1 MDLGKFKPKNEAEK
15 LENYILA
22 ANDPVGKSQLRPIF
36 RRKRSGEVLTR
47 EQVTAI
53 KKGRKLLRKE
63 MKEQGLKRRIDFE
76 ITATNMGLYF
86 DRNRLFWPFF
96 LWLIR
101 DNTVLKVLAT
111 TAVLTTAVTVSVPV
125 IQYVTEYITEYIQE
139 FIDRI
144 VERIVTEIEE
154 QEVDRFTI
162 NLSDELFDSGFSL
175 SEDFSFET
183 AESQLIAM
191 PAAGVPCVSIRDIPR
206 DVMNEGGAY
215 PDNSFF
221 AYTFYCR
228 YESSSDEAID
238 YHWSINITQE
248 TEHTVEN
255 AETGETSTRY
265 LSDAIWVMVFEDNKM
280 MLYAKVGEDGEI
292 EAIPE
297 QSVVDMGYIE
307 APMMDF
313 AKDPEGQYEIIQEGE
328 YYNYWRVK
336 PQNFISDTIIAEG
349 LMMGVTPFDSSI
361 HDAEAEFD
369 PENPNGIHKYTVVI
383 WLEGDD
389 PECTNAL
396 IGGAIGMNFVIKFAD
411 EVIEE
416 EEGTEGEE
424 GEEGGENSDETESG
438 EDSGE
443 G

>member
-1 MDLGKFKPKNEAEK
+1 MKFENFDKFKSSKEPEK
-15 LENYILA
+15 LEKYLIA
-22 ANDPVGKSQLRPIF
+22 ANDPDGKRQLRPIF
-36 RRKRSGEVLTR
+36 RRKRAGEVLTR
-47 EQVTAI
+47 EQVAAI
-53 KKGRKLLRKE
+53 KKGRKILRKE

-86 DRNRLFWPFF
+86 DRSKLFWPFF

-111 TAVLTTAVTVSVPV
+111 TAAITTVVTVSVPV
-125 IQYVTEYITEYIQE
+125 VRYVTEYVTEYITEFIQE

-144 VERIVTEIEE
+144 VEQIVTEYEE
-154 QEVDRFTI
+154 KEVDRFTI
-162 NLSDELFDSGFSL
+162 NLSDELFDSGFAL

-191 PAAGVPCVSIRDIPR
+191 PATGVPCLSIRDIPR
-206 DVMNEGGAY
+206 NVMEEGGVY
-215 PDNSFF
+215 PDNSFL

-238 YHWSINITQE
+238 YHWSLNITEE
-248 TEHTVEN
+248 TEHTVEDS
-255 AETGETSTRY
+255 ETGETSTLN
-265 LSDAIWVMVFEDNKM
+265 LSEAIWVMIFEDNKM
-280 MLYAKVGEDGEI
+280 MLYAKVGADGEL

-297 QSVVDMGYIE
+297 QGVTDMGYIE
-307 APMMDF
+307 GPMMDF
-313 AKDPEGQYEIIQEGE
+313 AKDPEGQYEIVQEGE

-336 PQNFISDTIIAEG
+336 PQNFISDTVIAEG
-349 LMMGVTPFDSSI
+349 LMMGVTPFDSTL
-361 HDAEAEFD
+361 HDVEAGFD
-369 PENPNGIHKYTVVI
+369 PENPNGIHKYTIVI

-411 EVIEE
+411 EVIEDE
-416 EEGTEGEE
+416 VP
-424 GEEGGENSDETESG
+424 EGGESSEETESG
-438 EDSGE
+438 EDSEE